1 MQWIGTL
8 LLFWK
13 GFGYHFPPHLS
24 PPEFRQES
32 NNSLVPVYAL
42 HEEKYPGRGK
52 RTVLTAIKMAQ
63 AQVRTQTFQS
73 EVHRGKTVKFRVYRS
88 KLIYQCI
95 KPIKMCQELTSYQ

>member
-24 PPEFRQES
+24 PSEFRQES
-32 NNSLVPVYAL
+32 NDSLVAIYTL
-42 HEEKYPGRGK
+42 DGEKIPWEGK
-52 RTVLTAIKMAQ
+52 AYCFNGYQTGLSQ
-63 AQVRTQTFQS
+63 GSNQVFQS
-73 EVHRGKTVKFRVYRS
+73 EVHRGKTVNFRVYRS